1 MSHLPPVGWA
11 DLTTRRDLDALRIE
25 LRGEFAEFPGELRG
39 ELHKELNAQ
48 TKTLFVSLTSVI
60 LSVAALVFAALQ
72 LT

>member
-1 MSHLPPVGWA
+1 
-11 DLTTRRDLDALRIE
+11 
-25 LRGEFAEFPGELRG
+25 LRG